1 MQHGR
6 ENQRKDFS
14 KEESTDQGVR
24 SSRDKGA
31 LVDGAEFGFVPFLD
45 YFTPDSLS
53 SYAGLSLQR

>member
-24 SSRDKGA
+24 NSRDKGA
-31 LVDGAEFGFVPFLD
+31 LVDGAEFGFVAFL
-45 YFTPDSLS
+45 T
-53 SYAGLSLQR
+53 YAGLRLQR